1 MSVVIVVTYVIGVSM
16 IYLGGAATLC
26 VVRDQSLTRRTAI
39 LRIMF
44 SWFVPL
50 LGHILTIKIAAEDS
64 AQHLRSWWWLWPLRP
79 MLAQE
84 VSEPGFARVID
95 MRADAERILPGSTII
110 GPLKIVV
117 VR

>member
-1 MSVVIVVTYVIGVSM
+1 MSNVVIVVTSVIAVSV

-26 VVRDQSLTRRTAI
+26 VVRDQSLTRRIAI

-50 LGHILTIKIAAEDS
+50 LGAILTIKIAAEDS
-64 AQHLRSWWWLWPLRP
+64 PQHLRSRWWLWPLRP
-79 MLAQE
+79 MLAPE
-84 VSEPGFARVID
+84 VSGFARVID

-110 GPLKIVV
+110 GPP
-117 VR
+117 